1 MNPIGTIKEFEDLI
15 RQGYGYYQLCEKLNL
30 TQDDIKYLVSE
41 KPAFALV
48 IKSRYGIIID
58 PNKKTEEP
66 KPAKS
71 LKRKKKQEPKQEQPQ
86 EQDSGEVVDA
96 KDTIPEGSY

>member
-58 PNKKTEEP
+58 PNEKTEEP

-86 EQDSGEVVDA
+86 EPSNEEVTNANETVS
-96 KDTIPEGSY
+96 EGQ

>member
-1 MNPIGTIKEFEDLI
+1 MNPFGTIKQFEDLI

-30 TQDDIKYLVSE
+30 TQDDIKNLVSE

-48 IKSRYGIIID
+48 IKSRYGIVID
-58 PNKKTEEP
+58 PNEKTEET

-71 LKRKKKQEPKQEQPQ
+71 LKRKKKEEPKQEQPQ
-86 EQDSGEVVDA
+86 APSNEEVTNANETVS
-96 KDTIPEGSY
+96 EGK